1 MPRLSNF
8 MTAIALAAAAVS
20 CASPRPVLYPNDRY
34 LRVGEDKA
42 RQDIEDC
49 VARARVFVRSG
60 PAAEAKARQV
70 VRSTAT
76 GAAAGAAVGAV
87 GSAVGGGDPGRG
99 AAVGAATG
107 ATGGFLS
114 SILHPF
120 EPRATDPVFAN
131 FVERCLRE
139 KGYEPIGWR

>member
-1 MPRLSNF
+1 MGE
-8 MTAIALAAAAVS
+8 A
-20 CASPRPVLYPNDRY
+20 
-34 LRVGEDKA
+34 RVQ
-42 RQDIEDC
+42 RDIDDC
-49 VARARVFVRSG
+49 MSRARTFVRSG
-60 PAAEAKARQV
+60 SVAQAKARQV
-70 VRSTAT
+70 TRSTAT

-107 ATGGFLS
+107 ATGGFLAAL
-114 SILHPF
+114 LHPF
-120 EPRATDPVFAN
+120 ESRGTDPVFAN